1 MPLGVY
7 DIGVWSRKS
16 ENSDYQMPIQCIL
29 VGDMYMK
36 AMKYNQKALNDVDGS
51 IKAAIASFG
60 KTKNL
65 VQVAAV
71 AILIHAEK
79 CGDYSKAN
87 TLIEGLVGLNQ
98 AALVEFF
105 VQFGGLTVS
114 EGAKKFDGWN
124 GKSAVKV
131 EEGKGVM
138 WYDLKKQN
146 PWAGFNLKA
155 EMLKLVKK
163 ADNAIEKAE
172 GAPEYESIVHID
184 SLVLGELRRLSA

>member
-1 MPLGVY
+1 
-7 DIGVWSRKS
+7 
-16 ENSDYQMPIQCIL
+16 
-29 VGDMYMK
+29 MYMK
-36 AMKYNQKALNDVDGS
+36 YIEKQLNDVDGS
-51 IKAAIASFG
+51 IKAAIASYG

-114 EGAKKFDGWN
+114 KGAKKFDGWS
-124 GKSAVKV
+124 GKGAVKV
-131 EEGKGVM
+131 EEGKLTM

-155 EMLKLVKK
+155 EMLKLVTK
-163 ADNAIEKAE
+163 AENAIEKAE
-172 GAPEYESIVHID
+172 EAPELESIVTVD
-184 SLVLGELRRLSA
+184 AQVLGELRRLCA